1 MHSILKPKTIVG
13 RWRTGDSITSLTKTL
28 RHPYQISMILCYK
41 VITPVLESKIAMTV
55 PVSTWVSLTSDGK
68 EEFREMA
75 FFLGQDQQEK
85 PLKPT
90 NDKVY
95 LRERPGVTV
104 FTRFV

>member
-1 MHSILKPKTIVG
+1 
-13 RWRTGDSITSLTKTL
+13 
-28 RHPYQISMILCYK
+28 
-41 VITPVLESKIAMTV
+41 MTV

-68 EEFREMA
+68 EEFRDMA

-104 FTRFV
+104 FTRFVWTSLIRPKYEMSEDSEPMSFAVKC